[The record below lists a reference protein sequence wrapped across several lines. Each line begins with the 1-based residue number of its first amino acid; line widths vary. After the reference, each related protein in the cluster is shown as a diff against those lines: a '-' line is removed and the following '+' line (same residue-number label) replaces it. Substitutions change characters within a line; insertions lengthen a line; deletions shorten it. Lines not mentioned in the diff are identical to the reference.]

1 MAETILAKPNKTAMI
16 MQPVKLLQQQHF
28 QQIDLGSS
36 SISQPG
42 HFLLGMF
49 DFDCLLAYI
58 TFKTWN
64 INIRICLS
72 DTDIIIEC
80 RTFEIEAFYSV
91 FSGLKHF
98 VFFTSFYDLEMKNWY
113 FDIFVCFLIS

>member
-1 MAETILAKPNKTAMI
+1 

-28 QQIDLGSS
+28 QQIDWGSS

-58 TFKTWN
+58 TFKTWS

-72 DTDIIIEC
+72 DTDIIELMTQ
-80 RTFEIEAFYSV
+80 RVTKAEHLK
-91 FSGLKHF
+91 LKHF
-98 VFFTSFYDLEMKNWY
+98 ILY
-113 FDIFVCFLIS
+113 FLG